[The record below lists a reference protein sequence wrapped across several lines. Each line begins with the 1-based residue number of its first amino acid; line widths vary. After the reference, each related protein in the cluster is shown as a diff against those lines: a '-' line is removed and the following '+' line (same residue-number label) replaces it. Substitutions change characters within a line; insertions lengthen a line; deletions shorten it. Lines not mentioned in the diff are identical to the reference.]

1 MIINYIFGLTIFA
14 ALTLGAYSRSVTNHI
29 LATGAVTQIT
39 VAKVNAEAGIE
50 LGRHLLAHSKTRQI
64 SGRTIEIELN
74 GGRTHIHFEN
84 EAGKIDLNFAPI
96 GLVTAGL
103 SALPLLES
111 EKRDWL
117 VEFLAFRQRSETYA
131 SVNQMI
137 DHHPPSAVAR
147 AHWHRIFTVYNRV
160 PFVNPALAHRKLREV
175 LEINSGNSGTW
186 TGRAVSGANTVIATG
201 ISERGSR
208 HIQSA
213 LFAPEPFQTPPF
225 EIVTY
230 QIIEDDSFTEHDP
243 PA

>member
-29 LATGAVTQIT
+29 LATGAVTQIA

-64 SGRTIEIELN
+64 SGQTIQIELN
-74 GGRTHIHFEN
+74 GGKTHIHFEN
-84 EAGKIDLNFAPI
+84 EAGKIDLNFAPE
-96 GLVTAGL
+96 GLIAAGL
-103 SALPLLES
+103 SALPLSES

-117 VEFLAFRQRSETYA
+117 AALAASRQSSEPYA

-137 DHHPPSAVAR
+137 DRHPPVAITR
-147 AHWHRIFTVYNRV
+147 THWHRVFTVYSRV
-160 PFVNPALAHRKLREV
+160 AFVNPTLAHKRLREV
-175 LEINSGNSGTW
+175 LETNGSQSRNWI
-186 TGRAVSGANTVIATG
+186 GRAVSGSNTVVATG

-213 LFAPEPFQTPPF
+213 LFAPRPFQTPPF
-225 EIVTY
+225 EMMTY
-230 QIIEDDSFTEHDP
+230 QVIEDDSFTEHDP